1 MMNKEITLTDAE
13 WEVMN
18 YLWDHPGATGKETCE
33 FLEEKEG
40 WKRSTTLTLISRL
53 AAKGAVSEE
62 RSGKV
67 KTFFP
72 AIDREDIGI
81 AETQSFLERVYQGS
95 LSLMVSSLT
104 RKQALSKE
112 EVEELLALLKGG
124 E

>member
-1 MMNKEITLTDAE
+1 MMNKEITLADAE